1 MAAGLAEGR
10 LLKPPDSLTCHSDL
24 LITLTEPDLV
34 FQIAHGVKVE
44 HFDSYL
50 TLLISPPLSQ
60 RLDAALA

>member
-1 MAAGLAEGR
+1 MDLN
-10 LLKPPDSLTCHSDL
+10 SLTCHSDL

-34 FQIAHGVKVE
+34 FQIVQGVKVE